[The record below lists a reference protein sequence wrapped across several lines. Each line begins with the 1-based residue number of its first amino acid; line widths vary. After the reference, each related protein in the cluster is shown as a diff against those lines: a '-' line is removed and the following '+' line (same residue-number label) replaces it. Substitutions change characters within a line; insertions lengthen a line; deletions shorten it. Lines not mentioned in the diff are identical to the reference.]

1 MNAAI
6 PEDSIDSRSMIF
18 RRDVRVITISCINS
32 ASTLPT
38 CQLISVEFRLYPY
51 PSPAALV
58 AQYRVALWGQRRAT
72 YVHRAISN
80 QKNITS
86 SEQLTASLWG
96 FLTVSSTET
105 IRHAASTALLIALTL
120 TRLGSQTNASK
131 LSRTP
136 SGPSTSTPIH
146 FSPRECLIRSLFK
159 MSVESR
165 PALSQICRGI
175 ISSAFANA
183 IWTS

>member
-1 MNAAI
+1 
-6 PEDSIDSRSMIF
+6 
-18 RRDVRVITISCINS
+18 
-32 ASTLPT
+32 
-38 CQLISVEFRLYPY
+38 
-51 PSPAALV
+51 
-58 AQYRVALWGQRRAT
+58 
-72 YVHRAISN
+72 
-80 QKNITS
+80 
-86 SEQLTASLWG
+86 
-96 FLTVSSTET
+96 
-105 IRHAASTALLIALTL
+105 
-120 TRLGSQTNASK
+120 

-136 SGPSTSTPIH
+136 SGPSTSTPTH